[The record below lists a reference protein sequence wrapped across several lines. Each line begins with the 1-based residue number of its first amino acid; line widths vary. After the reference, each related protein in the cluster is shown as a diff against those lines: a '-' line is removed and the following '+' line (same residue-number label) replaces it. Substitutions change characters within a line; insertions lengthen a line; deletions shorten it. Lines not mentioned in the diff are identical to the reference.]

1 METLPFRGAKHFP
14 TAAPTVLRWESAF
27 ALLSHRE
34 SNKEVTSAEIYGII
48 NGTGGASMAVRIS
61 GMMGTGSMGHNNRK
75 FITENVDPART
86 EQNIT
91 LCRENLKQV
100 YCTLTTS

>member
-1 METLPFRGAKHFP
+1 
-14 TAAPTVLRWESAF
+14 
-27 ALLSHRE
+27 
-34 SNKEVTSAEIYGII
+34 
-48 NGTGGASMAVRIS
+48 MAVKIS

-91 LCRENLKQV
+91 LCRENLKQDRKSV
-100 YCTLTTS
+100 V